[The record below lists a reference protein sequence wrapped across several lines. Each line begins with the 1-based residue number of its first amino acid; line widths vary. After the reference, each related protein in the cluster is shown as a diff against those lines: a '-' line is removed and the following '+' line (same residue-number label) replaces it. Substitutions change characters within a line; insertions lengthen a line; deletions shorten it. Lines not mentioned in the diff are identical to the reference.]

1 MPAVGRLWPSDD
13 DDDYDDDDDG
23 ETQYVIG
30 SSAVSLG
37 HNGIGGDGRRARIPT
52 TATTTYT
59 YLTPLQWITGLCAH
73 IFVEMNFEGH
83 VGGGWGAS

>member
-1 MPAVGRLWPSDD
+1 MMKMIMTMI
-13 DDDYDDDDDG
+13 DDYDDDG

-52 TATTTYT
+52 TTTST
-59 YLTPLQWITGLCAH
+59 YLTPLQWITGLLAH
-73 IFVEMNFEGH
+73 IFAEMIFEGH
-83 VGGGWGAS
+83 SWGGWGAS